1 MKNYEKPAALAVN
14 VTGIEIIAT
23 SGLKYTNESADKNHQ
38 VLTNKHRGDWGNVW
52 K

>member
-1 MKNYEKPAALAVN
+1 MKKYEKPTASAVN
-14 VTGIEIIAT
+14 VTSTEIIAT

-52 K
+52 Q